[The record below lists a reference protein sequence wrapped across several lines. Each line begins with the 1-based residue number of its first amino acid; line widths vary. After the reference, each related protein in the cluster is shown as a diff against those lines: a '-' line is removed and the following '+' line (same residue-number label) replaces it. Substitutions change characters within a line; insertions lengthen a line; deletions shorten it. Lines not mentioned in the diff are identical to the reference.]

1 MLMVFFGCYLGL
13 FLVEN
18 GRFLTK
24 NGDNIIFS
32 AIMAIFAV
40 IQRLNKRKK
49 IDDLESSEGQNGVER
64 SDFDETK
71 VNLDKNYGLPAY
83 TDIVLDRTAF

>member
-1 MLMVFFGCYLGL
+1 
-13 FLVEN
+13 
-18 GRFLTK
+18 
-24 NGDNIIFS
+24 
-32 AIMAIFAV
+32 MAIFAV

-64 SDFDETK
+64 SDFDEIK